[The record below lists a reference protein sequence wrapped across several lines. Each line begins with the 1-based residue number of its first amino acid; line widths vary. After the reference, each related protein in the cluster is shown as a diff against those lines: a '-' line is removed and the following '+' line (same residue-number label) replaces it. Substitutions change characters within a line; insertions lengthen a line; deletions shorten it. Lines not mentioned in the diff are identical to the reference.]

1 MSNLKA
7 LRIILCL
14 LTGLLISG
22 CSVFAPVK
30 NQQGNTYIINSVP
43 GCVPKAPRSPL
54 TLLVTPPQTT
64 QPYNTTQI
72 AYSTCPFTLSYFAKN
87 FWVDTPPQMLLPLI
101 VQSMQDTCHFH
112 AVVIP
117 PFAGGYDLVL
127 NTQLL
132 QLQQD
137 FRCHPSRVH
146 LMLRAQVI
154 DATNHVIATRQFCIT
169 VIAPCDDPY
178 SGVIAANKAVAAL
191 LAQLTKFV
199 LDVS

>member
-1 MSNLKA
+1 MIRSCYLK
-7 LRIILCL
+7 LFFVL
-14 LTGLLISG
+14 LSGLLMTG
-22 CSVFAPVK
+22 CTLFSPVK
-30 NQQGNTYIINSVP
+30 NQQQNTYIINSIP
-43 GCVPKAPRSPL
+43 GCVPKAPLSPL

-64 QPYNTTQI
+64 QPYNTNQI

-101 VQSMQDTCHFH
+101 VQSMQETCHFH

-132 QLQQD
+132 QLKQD
-137 FRCHPSRVH
+137 FSCHPSRVH
-146 LMLRAQVI
+146 LMLRAQFI
-154 DATNHVIATRQFCIT
+154 DATGHVIATRQFCIT
-169 VIAPCDDPY
+169 AVAPCDDPY
-178 SGVIAANKAVAAL
+178 GGVVAANKAVASL
-191 LAQLTKFV
+191 LAQLTRFA